1 MAKKLNISEKLD
13 FSDIDFTA
21 PEKVI
26 DEILTQLSDETNGI
40 ILGKVTSY
48 NGHVRSYRKTSG
60 ISTVAMAIGTMTEKE
75 VDIQQ
80 DLGKIG
86 QETHKFECF
95 LYTPEYEKYKYR
107 VFFVKYDVAN
117 YPVEIILEESVARS
131 ITRPNSGYVFTCNT
145 RDELEELMVNI
156 FTSKKLITVMQ
167 ELVRINQSKKA
178 EKMIAIEE
186 SETSIE

>member
-1 MAKKLNISEKLD
+1 MAKKLNIGEKLN
-13 FSDIDFTA
+13 FEDIDLTA

-26 DEILTQLSDETNGI
+26 DEILGELYEETNGI
-40 ILGKVTSY
+40 ILGKIAPY
-48 NGHVRSYRKTSG
+48 DGHVLSYRKTSG
-60 ISTVAMAIGTMTEKE
+60 LSSVAMAIGTMTEKE

-131 ITRPNSGYVFTCNT
+131 ITRSNSGYVFTCNT

-178 EKMIAIEE
+178 EKMIEIEE